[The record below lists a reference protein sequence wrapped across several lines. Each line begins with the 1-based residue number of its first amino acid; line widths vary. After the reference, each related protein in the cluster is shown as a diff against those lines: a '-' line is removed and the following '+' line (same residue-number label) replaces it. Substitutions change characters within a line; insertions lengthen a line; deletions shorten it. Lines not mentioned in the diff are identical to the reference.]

1 MSTQDD
7 YLGNVHGIVIAAS
20 DHLTTEQQQEVWH
33 LIDYGEP
40 AEALR
45 TLAWIISDEK
55 LMVDRL
61 IVMGIRRLTNGLIN
75 LSDLPADL
83 DSHIR

>member
-7 YLGNVHGIVIAAS
+7 YLGSVHGIVIAAS
-20 DHLTTEQQQEVWH
+20 DDLTAEQQQEVWH
-33 LIDYGEP
+33 LIDHGEP

-55 LMVDRL
+55 LLVDRL
-61 IVMGIRRLTNGLIN
+61 IILGIRRLTDGFID

-83 DSHIR
+83 DSRTR